1 MTSNI
6 PSRIVQN
13 VVQLYFTTAKSMDW
27 IAAKNGISKSSV
39 FNIVQGKKGE
49 DPDFSLMRHLT
60 VNLDKSGLDVPCYA
74 YAIRITRLFEEYAI
88 DIETGEELI
97 GKLLSSCYRHNWAP
111 NAAISTLKR
120 FENLAGEF
128 NMTAPEFALTRRQDL
143 EEYKNLHALV
153 NEERKKLQD
162 YRVRNTIECCNRV
175 LLGGPTGLVTDG
187 WTAINNAKLY
197 REKYYNLLKDVQ
209 QNNTM
214 HVDKN
219 RLSELNNHLAVTEEK
234 VLEMCEDIRR
244 NPEKFWFLFDDEILA
259 VKRDS
264 AVATLSE
271 STEHARSSPQI
282 VDIQ

>member
-1 MTSNI
+1 
-6 PSRIVQN
+6 
-13 VVQLYFTTAKSMDW
+13 MDW

-60 VNLDKSGLDVPCYA
+60 VNLDKTGLDVPRYA
-74 YAIRITRLFEEYAI
+74 YAIRITLLFEEYAI

-128 NMTAPEFALTRRQDL
+128 RMTAPEFAVARMKNL
-143 EEYKNLHALV
+143 EEYKNVHELV

-162 YRVRNTIECCNRV
+162 YRMRNTIECCNRV

-197 REKYYNLLKDVQ
+197 REKYHKLLKDIQ

-214 HVDKN
+214 LVDKTG
-219 RLSELNNHLAVTEEK
+219 LSELNNHLAYKTVTEEQ
-234 VLEMCEDIRR
+234 VLEICDDIRCR
-244 NPEKFWFLFDDEILA
+244 PEKFWFLFDDEILA
-259 VKRDS
+259 VKRNSTDATPPES
-264 AVATLSE
+264 AEQAP
-271 STEHARSSPQI
+271 SSPQI
-282 VDIQ
+282 VDAQ

>member
-1 MTSNI
+1 
-6 PSRIVQN
+6 
-13 VVQLYFTTAKSMDW
+13 MDW

-60 VNLDKSGLDVPCYA
+60 VNLDKTGLDVPRYA
-74 YAIRITRLFEEYAI
+74 YAIRITLLFEEYAI

-128 NMTAPEFALTRRQDL
+128 RMTAPEFAVARMKNL
-143 EEYKNLHALV
+143 EEYKNVHELV

-162 YRVRNTIECCNRV
+162 YRMRNTIECCNRV

-244 NPEKFWFLFDDEILA
+244 NPEKFWFLFDDVILA